1 MGGVAVFACA
11 GLGVNRWRSPGDLGR
26 RARVWV
32 KVIGFQLGDSLV
44 DAEMGIG
51 ATHQGCRSLGKGN
64 FAPGGVAQRERRRGR
79 GPDAEGVADM
89 PDGRCSGNL
98 FLGIAKG
105 LRTTRLML
113 GASCPSSNVWRRDG
127 RSGGTPKRAPI
138 LTRNGRAFG
147 RSARFGQG
155 IGWLARKLSSR
166 VPPCLRVMVRLSL
179 TCIQTADVTPW
190 SCTPSIP
197 TASWQASSDG
207 KSSPSRKTQSLE
219 FPSELEELQRRD
231 PGWVKRNTTTQLV
244 AVKRPILRVGETGV
258 RSVSPLI
265 RLRIKA
271 RPMTGRPCGR

>member
-1 MGGVAVFACA
+1 MPGFPAREPPGIPAAPGCRGGETSPPAAVPNGNAA
-11 GLGVNRWRSPGDLGR
+11 GDPWLRCRGYGGHAGWKLFRERIPED
-26 RARVWV
+26 RAR
-32 KVIGFQLGDSLV
+32 LG
-44 DAEMGIG
+44 
-51 ATHQGCRSLGKGN
+51 
-64 FAPGGVAQRERRRGR
+64 
-79 GPDAEGVADM
+79 
-89 PDGRCSGNL
+89 
-98 FLGIAKG
+98 
-105 LRTTRLML
+105 TTRRTP
-113 GASCPSSNVWRRDG
+113 GASCPAPDIRGRDG

-155 IGWLARKLSSR
+155 IGWLARRLSSR

-258 RSVSPLI
+258 RSVSPPI

-271 RPMTGRPCGR
+271 RPMTGRPCGRQRRNSGGRSAALA